1 MAFDETVAA
10 RVREALNSIDGVTEK
25 KMFGGLAFLLQGHM
39 VCGVMRDELM
49 VRVGPAAYDEAL
61 ARPHARAM
69 DFTGRPMR
77 GMVFV
82 AAAGFTTDTDL
93 EAWVDLGVRHAATLP
108 AKPG

>member
-10 RVREALNSIDGVTEK
+10 RVRTSLAEVDAVTEK
-25 KMFGGLAFLLQGHM
+25 RMFGGLAFLLHGHM
-39 VCGVMRDELM
+39 VCGVIRDELM
-49 VRVGPAAYDEAL
+49 VRVGPATYDEAL

-82 AAAGFTTDTDL
+82 AAEGFTTDADL
-93 EAWVDLGVRHAATLP
+93 ETWVDLGVRHAAALP
-108 AKPG
+108 PKAR